1 MIPRYTL
8 PEMGDLWAEES
19 KFQFWL
25 EVELAVCRAMAEIGM
40 IPRKSLKN
48 IIKKANFD
56 IKRINE
62 IEAVTNHDVI
72 AFVSSVSEFIGPDA
86 RYIHFGMTSS
96 DVLDT
101 ALSLQ
106 MKKAADIIDKK
117 IASAL
122 DKIKNL
128 ALNNK
133 MTPIIGRTHGIIAE
147 PTTLGLKFA
156 VWYTELERG
165 RVRFK
170 DAAEAAA
177 VGAISGAVGNFA
189 NIDPKI
195 EARVC
200 KLLGLGVDP
209 VSTQVIQRDRHAAYI
224 NALAIL
230 ASSLEKF
237 ATEIRNLQRTEIGEM
252 LEGFAPGQKGSSAM
266 PHKRNPI
273 TAERITGLARLLR
286 GYALSSME
294 NIPLWHE
301 RDIAHSSVERVI
313 LPDST
318 IAVDYSLKIFNDVLD
333 RLVID
338 EKRMQENIYRYGG
351 IVFSQRVLLRLTE
364 KVGNRD
370 RAYLMVQRNAM
381 KAYESSRGFRD
392 LIKKDRDIK
401 QYMTDGEIDECFD
414 LGYYFK
420 NVGKIFKRVFGQ

>member
-8 PEMGDLWAEES
+8 PEMGDLWSEES
-19 KFQFWL
+19 KFQLWL
-25 EVELAVCRAMAEIGM
+25 EVELAVCRAMAEMGLV
-40 IPRKSLKN
+40 PRKSLNN
-48 IIKKANFD
+48 IVKKARFD
-56 IKRINE
+56 VKRINE

-72 AFVSSVSEFIGPDA
+72 AFVSSVAEFVGPDA
-86 RYIHFGMTSS
+86 KYIHFGMTSS

-106 MKKAADIIDKK
+106 MKRAAEIIDKK
-117 IASAL
+117 IVTAL
-122 DKIKNL
+122 EKIKNL
-128 ALNNK
+128 ALNNR

-156 VWYTELERG
+156 VWFTELERG
-165 RVRFK
+165 RRRFL
-170 DAAEAAA
+170 EAADASA

-200 KLLGLGVDP
+200 KLLGLDVDP

-318 IAVDYSLKIFNDVLD
+318 IAVDYSLKIFNDILD

-381 KAYESSRGFRD
+381 KAYESSRGFRE
-392 LIKKDRDIK
+392 LIKKDRDIR
-401 QYMTDGEIDECFD
+401 QYLTDAEIDECFD
-414 LGYYFK
+414 VGYYLK